1 MIHKARIP
9 MILEITYAYG
19 GDDILTLDEIA
30 NLVSLTAKSHNT
42 DELDIL
48 NYHWEATYTVAQ
60 GSVRPPRGVKV

>member
-1 MIHKARIP
+1 MSHKARIP
-9 MILEITYAYG
+9 MILEITYG
-19 GDDILTLDEIA
+19 GDDFLTLDEVA

-48 NYHWEATYTVAQ
+48 NYHWEATYTVSQ